1 MDYIQKS
8 KSDGTPVFKI
18 VVAGNSGVG
27 KTTFVNAFVQLMK
40 YNHNIKSKSSI
51 VEGITRVKSPTTI
64 ACDLNV
70 VDIDIRADYL
80 TTQGG
85 SYTERRSGDTT
96 TNTIGSNESTEKT
109 IKLHIYDTAGAE
121 AFHAITLSYFRGAH
135 CVMLFF
141 DLNDMRTLQ
150 QVVNWKK
157 TINRLD
163 SLETDSGPPCVFIL
177 IGTKLD
183 GCFSYEETFTN
194 LTAYIDSMSQS
205 MCRDTEDE
213 RTSSTTTFPLNNIKL
228 QYRKFRETHQCLYV
242 NVEPNKKNKKNNNY
256 NTTYEIQKHQ
266 SQRHLPALRER
277 EETEPL
283 LSYRESS
290 SLGVTVPKQW
300 SKFVVGSIYEK
311 FTQITESSSIVS
323 KDHII
328 IDLLRQMILFKNNRP
343 IELSKSPSEDST
355 IIQMSSSIHNIQL
368 ISEIMLQDQ
377 DFLFVP
383 FTSANRGYN
392 VIETMELIV
401 KHLCHV
407 NRTFITKND
416 KLNELDNTIVLG
428 ETPPTGGTEK
438 IKYTGKCCV

>member
-1 MDYIQKS
+1 
-8 KSDGTPVFKI
+8 
-18 VVAGNSGVG
+18 
-27 KTTFVNAFVQLMK
+27 
-40 YNHNIKSKSSI
+40 
-51 VEGITRVKSPTTI
+51 
-64 ACDLNV
+64 
-70 VDIDIRADYL
+70 
-80 TTQGG
+80 
-85 SYTERRSGDTT
+85 
-96 TNTIGSNESTEKT
+96 
-109 IKLHIYDTAGAE
+109 
-121 AFHAITLSYFRGAH
+121 
-135 CVMLFF
+135 
-141 DLNDMRTLQ
+141 
-150 QVVNWKK
+150 
-157 TINRLD
+157 
-163 SLETDSGPPCVFIL
+163 
-177 IGTKLD
+177 
-183 GCFSYEETFTN
+183 
-194 LTAYIDSMSQS
+194 
-205 MCRDTEDE
+205 
-213 RTSSTTTFPLNNIKL
+213 
-228 QYRKFRETHQCLYV
+228 
-242 NVEPNKKNKKNNNY
+242 VEPNKKNKKNNNY